1 MMKKE
6 ITAVFR
12 ERFGAEPYLFSAP
25 GRVNL
30 IGEHTDYNEG
40 FVLPASVDKAIH
52 FAIKPNSTGLFRF
65 YAIDLDE
72 SFETSIEKI
81 EPSKSHWANYLMGVI
96 AQFVKNGKNIPGFD
110 CAFGGDVPLGAGMS
124 SSAAIEVGMAYALNH
139 IFSFSFS
146 KFELVK
152 FAQMAEH
159 EYAGVKCGIMD
170 QFASMHGKANHVIKL
185 DCRSLEYQYFPLDT
199 TNHLLVLVNTGV
211 KHSLATSEYNKR
223 RQECEHGVAL
233 LKKYVPTIHS
243 LRDVSLDLIESHKS
257 EFNPITYNRCSYVIE
272 ENIRLEKA
280 CKALENAD
288 FVEFGNLM
296 YGSHYGLK
304 NKYEVSCTELDQ
316 LVELTKSID
325 GVLGARMMGGGFGGC
340 TINLVKKDS
349 VASFEKTI
357 TENYKTPEG
366 KQPQIIK
373 VVIEDGAKGGN

>member
-170 QFASMHGKANHVIKL
+170 QFASMYGKANHVIKL

>member
-1 MMKKE
+1 MKKE

-170 QFASMHGKANHVIKL
+170 QFASMYGKANHVIKL